1 MISLKCPFCSSS
13 NTKVIDKRKDEEI
26 GANKRRR
33 ECLKCRRRFTTFE
46 KVEIEDMVV
55 VKKDGRRESFS
66 KEKMKKGIIKACE
79 KLPVS
84 YKAIEKLVEEVESDL
99 RALGQEEVATT
110 LIGDI
115 VMEKLRKINEV
126 AYVRFASYYKSFT
139 DIVSFQKSLENVN
152 VISEEETKDSTDIHL
167 FVSAPTQGITAKW
180 NREKIIEALIN
191 EAGITKEEA
200 EEIAIAVEK
209 KILASGI
216 KTISVGLIR
225 ELVDNELFIK
235 GLGKK
240 LEKQQILGIPTFNLN
255 QIIFQKSNE
264 NSNITT
270 NNPEAVN
277 LSIAEVILKQY
288 ALKEIF
294 SRDVADAHMTGAM
307 HIHNLGMPIRVYCSA
322 HSPEYLKKYGLRLFN
337 LSTASSPA
345 KHAGTLTGHINT
357 FLASMQAYY
366 AGALGLAYINIFFA
380 PLLMDYDYKR
390 IRQEAQYLIFS
401 CSQSAFS
408 RGGQTLFIDFN
419 IHLGVPS
426 YLKNVPA
433 IGSGGK
439 YIHKMPDGSIE
450 YLEDITRDDKGEVV
464 QPNKGRILT
473 YGDFEN
479 EAQVFAKAL
488 MEVWMAGDSDGKP
501 FPFPKLN
508 LHINNE
514 TFNDPKQY
522 ELFKVAC
529 KVSSSNGS
537 TYFVFDREDATLS
550 QCCRLK
556 TKITDNYMIQHPES
570 MRFCGFLNVT
580 LNLPQA
586 AYRAGGDLEKT
597 MDEIRKTMDIAAKAH
612 IQKKN
617 FVKKISNLPGT
628 PLWQIGAE
636 ASDGKPYIDLD
647 NVTHIIGLIGLNE
660 CVKRIT
666 GQELHE
672 SDEAY
677 KTGLKIISA
686 MYFKCKEL
694 GKEFGMKFTLEE
706 TPAESTSLRLAKIDL
721 VKFPEAKNYIN
732 GNQENGEVYYS
743 NSIHFAPDAPISII
757 ERIEK
762 QGKFNSLIESGSI
775 THLFVGEHLPD
786 ADSIANLVKKTWENT
801 QSAQIVISPEFTVC
815 DDCKKVTLGFRRDP
829 EVKCK
834 TCGSDNVYGISR
846 VVGYYSIIGGKRKG
860 KEFEGWIKSKQGE
873 FKDRQKGNY
882 GVMLSVSKNILATGM
897 P

>member
-1 MISLKCPFCSSS
+1 MKCPFCSSS
-13 NTKVIDKRKDEEI
+13 NTRVVDKRKDEDL

-33 ECLKCRRRFTTFE
+33 ECLKCGRRFTTYE

-55 VKKDGRRESFS
+55 IKKDGRREPFS
-66 KEKMKKGIIKACE
+66 KEKIKKSVVKACE

-84 YKAIEKLVEEVESDL
+84 YKAIEKLVEEVEAEV

-110 LIGDI
+110 AIGDL
-115 VMEKLRKINEV
+115 VMGRLKALNEV

-139 DIVSFQKSLENVN
+139 DVASFQKSLEAVS
-152 VISEEETKDSTDIHL
+152 VVSEEQSKDTTDIHL

-180 NREKIIEALIN
+180 DRQRIIDALIN
-191 EAGITKEEA
+191 EAGIPKEEA

-209 KILASGI
+209 KVLASGI
-216 KTISVGLIR
+216 KTVTVSLIR
-225 ELVDNELFIK
+225 ELVDNELFSK

-240 LEKQQILGIPTFNLN
+240 LEKQQMIGMPSFNLN
-255 QIIFQKSNE
+255 QIIFTKSNE
-264 NSNITT
+264 NSNITA

-277 LSIAEVILKQY
+277 LEIAEVILKQY

-294 SRDVADAHMTGAM
+294 TKDVAEAHMSGAV

-322 HSPEYLKKYGLRLFN
+322 HSPEYLKKYGLRLLN

-345 KHAGTLTGHINT
+345 KYASTLTGHLNT

-366 AGALGLAYINIFFA
+366 AGALGLAYINIFYA
-380 PLLMDYDYKR
+380 PLLAGYDYKR
-390 IRQEAQYLIFS
+390 MKQEAQYLIFS

-419 IHLGVPS
+419 VHLGVPS

-433 IGSGGK
+433 IGPAGK
-439 YIHKMPDGSIE
+439 YMHKMHDGSIK
-450 YLEDITRDDKGEVV
+450 YLDDVTRDEKGDLV
-464 QPNKGRILT
+464 QPKEGRILT
-473 YGDFEN
+473 YADFEK
-479 EAQVFAKAL
+479 ESQDFAKAM

-501 FPFPKLN
+501 FPFPKFN

-514 TFNDPKQY
+514 SFTDTKQN
-522 ELFKVAC
+522 ELFKFAC
-529 KVSSSNGS
+529 KVSSVNGA

-586 AYRAGGDLEKT
+586 AYRGGGDLEKT
-597 MDEIRKTMDIAAKAH
+597 IEEVKKTMDLAAKAH
-612 IQKKN
+612 AQKKS
-617 FVKKISNLPGT
+617 FIGKISNYPGA
-628 PLWQIGAE
+628 PLWQLGKD
-636 ASDGKPYIDLD
+636 SPDGKSYIDLEK
-647 NVTHIIGLIGLNE
+647 VTHIIGLIGLNE

-666 GQELHE
+666 GKELHE

-677 KTGLKIISA
+677 KTGIKIISA

-694 GKEFGMKFTLEE
+694 EKSFGMKFTLEE
-706 TPAESTSLRLAKIDL
+706 SPAESTSLRLAKIDL
-721 VKFPEAKNYIN
+721 AKFPEAKDFVR
-732 GNQENGEVYYS
+732 GNQEKGEVYYT
-743 NSIHFAPDAPISII
+743 NSIHFAPDAPISIV

-775 THLFVGEHLPD
+775 THLFVGEKLPD
-786 ADSIANLVKKTWENT
+786 ADSIANLVKKTWDNT
-801 QSAQIVISPEFTVC
+801 QSAQLVFSPEFTVC
-815 DDCKKVTLGFRRDP
+815 DDCKKVTLGFRRG
-829 EVKCK
+829 EEKCRF
-834 TCGSDNVYGISR
+834 CGSENIYGISR
-846 VVGYYSIIGGKRKG
+846 VVGYYSIIGGKKGG

-873 FKDRQKGNY
+873 FKDRQKGDY
-882 GVMLSVSKNILATGM
+882 GLNDSKNILAA
-897 P
+897 

>member
-1 MISLKCPFCSSS
+1 MKCPFCSSS
-13 NTKVIDKRKDEEI
+13 NTRVIDKRKDEDL

-33 ECLKCRRRFTTFE
+33 ECLKCGRRFTTFE

-55 VKKDGRRESFS
+55 VKKDGRREPFS
-66 KEKMKKGIIKACE
+66 KEKMKKSIIKACE

-84 YKAIEKLVEEVESDL
+84 YKTIEKLVDEIETEVRNL
-99 RALGQEEVATT
+99 RQEEVATT

-115 VMEKLRKINEV
+115 VMEKLKKINEV

-139 DIVSFQKSLENVN
+139 DIASFQKSLEAVS
-152 VISEEETKDSTDIHL
+152 VVSEEQTKDSTDIHL
-167 FVSAPTQGITAKW
+167 FVSAPAQGITAKW
-180 NREKIIEALIN
+180 NRERIIDALIN
-191 EAGITKEEA
+191 EAGVSKEEA

-209 KILASGI
+209 KVLASGL
-216 KTISVGLIR
+216 KTITVNLVR
-225 ELVDNELFIK
+225 ELVDNELFVR

-240 LEKQQILGIPTFNLN
+240 LEKQQIIGIPSFNLN
-255 QIIFQKSNE
+255 QIIYTKSNE

-277 LSIAEVILKQY
+277 FELAEIILKQY

-294 SRDVADAHMTGAM
+294 SKDVAEAHLSGAV
-307 HIHNLGMPIRVYCSA
+307 HIHNLGMPIRIYCSA
-322 HSPEYLKKYGLRLFN
+322 HSPEYLKRYGLRLLN
-337 LSTASSPA
+337 LSTASTPA
-345 KHAGTLTGHINT
+345 KYAGTLTGHINT

-366 AGALGLAYINIFFA
+366 AGALGLAFINIFYS
-380 PLLMDYDYKR
+380 PLLAGFDYKR
-390 IRQEAQYLIFS
+390 MKQEAQYLIFS

-419 IHLGVPS
+419 VHLGIPE
-426 YLKNVPA
+426 YLKNIPA

-439 YIHKMPDGSIE
+439 YMQKMPDGSTK
-450 YLEDITRDDKGEVV
+450 YLDDVPRNENGNLI
-464 QPNKGRILT
+464 QPKEGRILT
-473 YGDFEN
+473 YGDFEK
-479 EAQVFAKAL
+479 EAQEFAKVM

-501 FPFPKLN
+501 FPFPKFN
-508 LHINNE
+508 LHINE
-514 TFNDPKQY
+514 DSFKDPKQY
-522 ELFKVAC
+522 ELFKFAC
-529 KVSSSNGS
+529 KVSSVNGA

-597 MDEIRKTMDIAAKAH
+597 IEEVKKTMDVAAKAH

-617 FVKKISNLPGT
+617 FIKKISSQPGM
-628 PLWQIGAE
+628 PLWQIGM
-636 ASDGKPYIDLD
+636 SGFDGKPYVDLEKA
-647 NVTHIIGLIGLNE
+647 THIIGLIGLNE

-666 GQELHE
+666 GKELHE

-677 KTGLKIISA
+677 KIGLKIISA

-694 GKEFGMKFTLEE
+694 EKEFNMKFSLEE
-706 TPAESTSLRLAKIDL
+706 SPAESTSLRLAKIDL
-721 VKFPEAKNYIN
+721 VKFPEAKDYIR
-732 GNQENGEVYYS
+732 GNIEKNEVYYT

-786 ADSIANLVKKTWENT
+786 ADSIANLVRKTWENT
-801 QSAQIVISPEFTVC
+801 QSAQIVLSPEFTVC
-815 DDCKKVTLGFRRDP
+815 DDCKKTYLGFRREP
-829 EVKCK
+829 EPKCK
-834 TCGSDNVYGISR
+834 FCGSENIYGISR
-846 VVGYYSIIGGKRKG
+846 VVGYYSIIGGKVKG
-860 KEFEGWIKSKQGE
+860 REFEGWIKSKQGE
-873 FKDRQKGNY
+873 FRDRQKGNY
-882 GVMLSVSKNILATGM
+882 GVVNAGKNILAT
-897 P
+897 

>member
-1 MISLKCPFCSSS
+1 MKCPFCSSS
-13 NTKVIDKRKDEEI
+13 NTRVIDKRKDEEL

-33 ECLKCRRRFTTFE
+33 ECLKCGRRFTTFE

-55 VKKDGRRESFS
+55 IKKDGRREPFS
-66 KEKMKKGIIKACE
+66 KDKIKRGVVRACE

-84 YKAIEKLVEEVESDL
+84 YKTIETLVDEVEAEV
-99 RALGQEEVATT
+99 RAFGQEEVAATA
-110 LIGDI
+110 IGDI
-115 VMEKLRKINEV
+115 VMEKLKQINEV

-139 DIVSFQKSLENVN
+139 DIVSFQKSLEAVD
-152 VISEEETKDSTDIHL
+152 VVSEEQTKDSTDIHL
-167 FVSAPTQGITAKW
+167 FVSAPTKGVTAKW
-180 NREKIIEALIN
+180 DRQKIIDALIN
-191 EAGITKEEA
+191 ETGISREEA
-200 EEIAIAVEK
+200 EEVAINVEK
-209 KILASGI
+209 KVLASGI
-216 KTISVGLIR
+216 KTITVNLVR
-225 ELVDNELFIK
+225 ELVDNELFVK

-240 LEKQQILGIPTFNLN
+240 LEKQQMIGIPSFNLN
-255 QIIFQKSNE
+255 QVIFTKSNE
-264 NSNITT
+264 NSNITA

-277 LSIAEVILKQY
+277 FELAEIILKQY

-294 SRDVADAHMTGAM
+294 SKDVAEAHLSGAV

-366 AGALGLAYINIFFA
+366 AGALGLAYLNIFYA
-380 PLLMDYDYKR
+380 PLLAGFEYKR
-390 IRQEAQYLIFS
+390 MKQEAQYLIFS

-426 YLKNVPA
+426 YFKNVPA

-439 YIHKMPDGSIE
+439 YMHKLPDGSIK
-450 YLEDITRDDKGEVV
+450 YLDDVPRDENENLK
-464 QPNKGRILT
+464 QPKEGRILT

-479 EAQVFAKAL
+479 EAQDFAKAM
-488 MEVWMAGDSDGKP
+488 MEVWMNGDSDGKP
-501 FPFPKLN
+501 FPFPKFN
-508 LHINNE
+508 LHINE
-514 TFNDPKQY
+514 DSFKDPKQY
-522 ELFKVAC
+522 ELFKFAC
-529 KVSSSNGS
+529 KVASVNGAP
-537 TYFVFDREDATLS
+537 YFVFDREDATLS

-597 MDEIRKTMDIAAKAH
+597 IEEVKKIMDMAAKAH

-617 FVKKISNLPGT
+617 FIRKISSQPGA
-628 PLWQIGAE
+628 PLWQLGALTP
-636 ASDGKPYIDLD
+636 DGKPYVDLEKA
-647 NVTHIIGLIGLNE
+647 THIIGLIGLNE

-666 GQELHE
+666 GKELHE
-672 SDEAY
+672 SEEAY
-677 KTGLKIISA
+677 KTGLKIVSA

-694 GKEFGMKFTLEE
+694 EKEFNMKFTLEE
-706 TPAESTSLRLAKIDL
+706 SPAESTSLRLARVD
-721 VKFPEAKNYIN
+721 VSRFPESKDYVR
-732 GNQENGEVYYS
+732 GNIESGEVYYT
-743 NSIHFAPDAPISII
+743 NSIHFAPDAPISIV

-786 ADSIANLVKKTWENT
+786 ADGIANLVKKTWETT
-801 QSAQIVISPEFTVC
+801 QSAQIVFSPEFTAC
-815 DDCKKVTLGFRRDP
+815 DDCKRTYLGFRRTP
-829 EVKCK
+829 ELKCK
-834 TCGSDNVYGISR
+834 FCGSENIYGISR
-846 VVGYYSIIGGKRKG
+846 VVGYYSIIGGKVKG
-860 KEFEGWIKSKQGE
+860 QQFEGWIKSKQAE
-873 FKDRQKGNY
+873 FRDRQKGDY
-882 GVMLSVSKNILATGM
+882 GIDAGKNILAT
-897 P
+897 

>member
-1 MISLKCPFCSSS
+1 VVSLKCPFCSSS
-13 NTKVIDKRKDEEI
+13 NTRVIDKRKDEEL

-33 ECLKCRRRFTTFE
+33 ECLKCGRRFTTFE

-55 VKKDGRRESFS
+55 IKKDGRRESFS
-66 KEKMKKGIIKACE
+66 KDKIKKGVIRACE

-84 YKAIEKLVEEVESDL
+84 YKTIENLVNEIESEL
-99 RALGQEEVATT
+99 RNLGQEEVPTT

-115 VMEKLRKINEV
+115 VMKKLKEINEV

-139 DIVSFQKSLENVN
+139 DIVSFQKSLESVN
-152 VISEEETKDSTDIHL
+152 VFSEEQTKDSTDIHL
-167 FVSAPTQGITAKW
+167 FVSAPIQGITSKW
-180 NREKIIEALIN
+180 ERQKIIDALIN

-200 EEIAIAVEK
+200 EEIAISVEK
-209 KILASGI
+209 KVLGSGM
-216 KTISVGLIR
+216 KTITVSLVR
-225 ELVDNELFIK
+225 ELVDNEMFSR

-240 LEKQQILGIPTFNLN
+240 LEKQQTIGIPSFNLN
-255 QIIFQKSNE
+255 QIIFTKSNE

-277 LSIAEVILKQY
+277 LEISEVILKQY

-294 SRDVADAHMTGAM
+294 SRDVAEAHMSGAF

-322 HSPEYLKKYGLRLFN
+322 HSPEYLKKYGLRLLN
-337 LSTASSPA
+337 LSTASTPA

-366 AGALGLAYINIFFA
+366 AGALGLAYLNIFYA
-380 PLLMDYDYKR
+380 PLLMGFDYKR
-390 IRQEAQYLIFS
+390 MKQEAQYLIFS

-426 YLKNVPA
+426 YLKDVPA
-433 IGSGGK
+433 IGSGGR
-439 YIHKMPDGSIE
+439 YMHKMPDGSIK
-450 YLEDITRDDKGEVV
+450 YLDNAPRDENGNLL
-464 QPNKGRILT
+464 QPKNGRILT
-473 YGDFEN
+473 YGDFED
-479 EAQVFAKAL
+479 ETQAFAKAL
-488 MEVWMAGDSDGKP
+488 MEVWMSGDSDGKP
-501 FPFPKLN
+501 FPFPKFN

-514 TFNDPKQY
+514 TFNDSKQY
-522 ELFKVAC
+522 ELFKLAC
-529 KVSSSNGS
+529 KVSSTNGA

-586 AYRAGGDLEKT
+586 AYRAGGNLEKT
-597 MDEIRKTMDIAAKAH
+597 IEEVKKTMDVAAKAH
-612 IQKKN
+612 SQKKI
-617 FVKKISNLPGT
+617 FVRKISSQPGT
-628 PLWQIGAE
+628 PLWQIGMNVA
-636 ASDGKPYIDLD
+636 DGKPYIDLE

-666 GQELHE
+666 GHELHE
-672 SDEAY
+672 SDDAY

-694 GKEFGMKFTLEE
+694 EKQLGIKFTLEE

-721 VKFPEAKNYIN
+721 AKFPEAKDYVR
-732 GNQENGEVYYS
+732 GNIENGEVYYT

-775 THLFVGEHLPD
+775 THLFVGEKLPD
-786 ADSIANLVKKTWENT
+786 PDSIANLIRKTWETT
-801 QSAQIVISPEFTVC
+801 QSAQIVLSPEFTVC
-815 DDCKKVTLGFRRDP
+815 DDCKKVTLGFKREP

-846 VVGYYSIIGGKRKG
+846 VVGYYSIIGGKMKG
-860 KEFEGWIKSKQGE
+860 REFEGWIKSKQGE
-873 FKDRQKGNY
+873 FKDRQKGKY
-882 GVMLSVSKNILATGM
+882 GVLNVNQNILAA
-897 P
+897 

>member
-1 MISLKCPFCSSS
+1 VISLKCPFCSSS
-13 NTKVIDKRKDEEI
+13 NTRVIDKRKDEEL
-26 GANKRRR
+26 GTNKRRR
-33 ECLKCRRRFTTFE
+33 ECLKCGRRFTTFE
-46 KVEIEDMVV
+46 KVEIQDMVV
-55 VKKDGRRESFS
+55 VKKDGRREPFS
-66 KEKMKKGIIKACE
+66 KDKIKRGVIRACE

-84 YKAIEKLVEEVESDL
+84 YKTIEKLVDDIESEVRS
-99 RALGQEEVATT
+99 LGQEEVATT
-110 LIGDI
+110 MIGDLVI
-115 VMEKLRKINEV
+115 KKLKEINEV

-139 DIVSFQKSLENVN
+139 DIASFQKSLEAVN
-152 VISEEETKDSTDIHL
+152 VISEEQLKDSTDIHL
-167 FVSAPTQGITAKW
+167 FVAAPTQGITAKW
-180 NREKIIEALIN
+180 DRQKIIDALIS
-191 EAGITKEEA
+191 EAGVSNQEA
-200 EEIAIAVEK
+200 EEIAISVEK
-209 KILASGI
+209 KVLASGM
-216 KTISVGLIR
+216 KTISVSLVR
-225 ELVDNELFIK
+225 ELVDNELFER

-240 LEKQQILGIPTFNLN
+240 LEKQQILGIPSFNLN
-255 QIIFQKSNE
+255 QIIFTKSNE

-277 LSIAEVILKQY
+277 LSVAEVILKQY

-294 SRDVADAHMTGAM
+294 SKDVAEAHMSGAI

-322 HSPEYLKKYGLRLFN
+322 HSPEYLKKYGLRLLN

-366 AGALGLAYINIFFA
+366 AGALGLAYINIFYA
-380 PLLMDYDYKR
+380 PLLAGFDYKR
-390 IRQEAQYLIFS
+390 MKQEAQYLIFS

-439 YIHKMPDGSIE
+439 YIRKMPDGSIK
-450 YLEDITRDDKGEVV
+450 YLDDVPRDENSVLI
-464 QPNKGRILT
+464 QPKEGRILT
-473 YGDFEN
+473 YGDFEK
-479 EAQVFAKAL
+479 ESQEFAKAM
-488 MEVWMAGDSDGKP
+488 MEVWMDGDSDGKP

-514 TFNDPKQY
+514 VFNDPKQY
-522 ELFKVAC
+522 ELFKLAC
-529 KVSSSNGS
+529 KVSSVNGA

-580 LNLPQA
+580 INLPQA

-597 MDEIRKTMDIAAKAH
+597 IEEVKKTIDIAAKAH

-617 FVKKISNLPGT
+617 FIRKISSIPGT
-628 PLWQIGAE
+628 PLWQLGMA
-636 ASDGKPYIDLD
+636 APDGKPYIDLD

-672 SDEAY
+672 SDDAY
-677 KTGLKIISA
+677 KTGLKIVSA

-694 GKEFGMKFTLEE
+694 EKNLGMKFTLEE

-721 VKFPEAKNYIN
+721 VKFPEAKDFVR
-732 GNQENGEVYYS
+732 GNKESSEVYYT
-743 NSIHFAPDAPISII
+743 NSIHFAPDALISMI

-801 QSAQIVISPEFTVC
+801 QSAQIVLSPEFTVC
-815 DDCKKVTLGFRRDP
+815 DDCKKVSLGFRRTP
-829 EVKCK
+829 EANCK
-834 TCGSDNVYGISR
+834 FCGSENIYGISR
-846 VVGYYSIIGGKRKG
+846 VVGYYSIIGGKKSGR
-860 KEFEGWIKSKQGE
+860 EFEGWIKSKQGE
-873 FKDRQKGNY
+873 FKDRQKGSY
-882 GVMLSVSKNILATGM
+882 GVIDAGKNILAA
-897 P
+897 